1 MLRWL
6 WLAAASLRQTA
17 AAAAAV
23 IVVDAREVE
32 RREPVLTLSDE
43 VVELVL
49 ETEHR
54 AKHLQRR
61 RRQCHV
67 LARVVARI
75 VLRQLVCAKITTRNI
90 HVCTYMY
97 EHTADSL

>member
-1 MLRWL
+1 MLRSL
-6 WLAAASLRQTA
+6 RLAAASLRQTA
-17 AAAAAV
+17 AATAATTA
-23 IVVDAREVE
+23 VDAREVE

-61 RRQCHV
+61 RRQRHV

-75 VLRQLVCAKITTRNI
+75 VLRHLVCATITTRNI
-90 HVCTYMY
+90 HVCTYK
-97 EHTADSL
+97 